1 MALLATACSAACTRD
16 GGAPYGFVQ
25 RALRFERSNPAAGA
39 TEVAVDAAIDLYF
52 SSPIAAET
60 LRERSVGLSSG
71 LVFSSVRLVVDLLER
86 RLRALPDV
94 VLRPNLDYRLT
105 VGTDL
110 RAIDGTQ
117 LIEPVTFTFTTGSRR
132 GPRALPQPAGGLADL
147 QPLWS
152 TRCVDGCH
160 SASVAR
166 AGLDLSSAA
175 AALRDLRGVASD
187 QSDLL
192 RVAPGDHARSYLLR
206 KLLVGAAIRGLPM
219 PPTGPPLTD
228 EELHAIAAWIDGGAQ
243 P

>member
-1 MALLATACSAACTRD
+1 MAID
-16 GGAPYGFVQ
+16 GP
-25 RALRFERSNPAAGA
+25 
-39 TEVAVDAAIDLYF
+39 IDLYF
-52 SSPIAAET
+52 SSPIAAEA

-71 LVFSSVRLVVDLLER
+71 LVYSSVRLVVDLLER

-94 VLRPNLDYRLT
+94 VLRPHLDYRLT

-110 RAIDGTQ
+110 RALDGRQ
-117 LIEPVTFTFTTGSRR
+117 LAAPVTFTFTTGSRR
-132 GPRALPQPAGGLADL
+132 EPRAPAKPAGGLAEL

-152 TRCVDGCH
+152 ARCVDSCH

-166 AGLDLSSAA
+166 ARLDLSSAA
-175 AALRDLRGVASD
+175 AALRDLRNVASD

-206 KLLVGAAIRGLPM
+206 KLLLGAPIRGLPM

-228 EELHAIAAWIDGGAQ
+228 EELHAVAAWIDGGAQ